1 MSLFSN
7 DFTFSSR
14 TLFYL
19 HFNHWVREK
28 KEKVTENSGG
38 ERKLLFAHVLAI
50 KKMILGINK
59 FHFIIGFLLKYY
71 LLLIFKKNVHMAWEI
86 FFESWLVLDFLMI
99 KHYIEIRYEF
109 IEVYEVFLMCF

>member
-1 MSLFSN
+1 MI
-7 DFTFSSR
+7 
-14 TLFYL
+14 L
-19 HFNHWVREK
+19 HFHPELYFIYISIIELEKK

-50 KKMILGINK
+50 KKMILDINK

-86 FFESWLVLDFLMI
+86 FFES
-99 KHYIEIRYEF
+99 
-109 IEVYEVFLMCF
+109 